1 MSAPIFL
8 AIYADGNIMIHRNV
22 NFAPVAGNPTFTSAA
37 LLGVF
42 RINSDASAQRI
53 TKLTG
58 AAGTNLALS
67 LPAVANGRNGVE
79 LT

>member
-1 MSAPIFL
+1 MSQPIFL
-8 AIYADGNIMIHRNV
+8 AIYADGTITIHQSP
-22 NFAPVAGNPTFTSAA
+22 NFAPIAGNPTFTAAA

-42 RINSDASAQRI
+42 RINSAAKAQRI

-58 AAGTNLALS
+58 AAGSTLALS
-67 LPAVANGRNGVE
+67 LPSVANGRYGVE

>member
-1 MSAPIFL
+1 MSNPIFL
-8 AIYADGNIMIHRNV
+8 AIYADGTITIHKDP
-22 NFAPVAGNPTFTSAA
+22 NFSPVAGNPTFTAAA

-42 RINSDASAQRI
+42 RINSLASGQRI

-58 AAGTNLALS
+58 TAGTNLALS
-67 LPAVANGRNGVE
+67 LPSVANGRYGVE